1 MVHKGRYT
9 KGGKKSPYIR
19 QDNRR
24 MKTLR
29 ILKSEGNKNQSQL
42 MTTQG
47 LTSTQWRN
55 FGNILDEMV
64 EWGWVEKKQSTDA
77 KNVKMF
83 SLTDTGHNIHKV
95 FDDLLKNDELY
106 DELTKLDIF
115 FERKETSQDETDQA
129 SSD

>member
-64 EWGWVEKKQSTDA
+64 EWGWIEKKQSTDA

-83 SLTDTGHNIHKV
+83 SLTDRGHNVHKV